1 MIALNMNLSMFIF
14 IIMSNKNFKRQF
26 GIPRNIFN
34 HMLNILEKAHAEKHK
49 FGGRPEKISLEEKL
63 KMTLEYWREY
73 RTYFSIAQSR
83 NIAENTCFRNILWV
97 ENTLIKSG
105 QFNLPNRQEVV
116 EDKNIT
122 KVIID
127 ATETPI
133 ERPVKSNRKWYSGK
147 KKMHTIQTQF
157 IIDGDTGKILS
168 VSTSEGKKHDFKL
181 WKESKKIIP
190 ENTTIMADSGY
201 NGMKKRHK
209 KSHISVKK
217 NGKKS

>member
-1 MIALNMNLSMFIF
+1 
-14 IIMSNKNFKRQF
+14 MSNKNFKRQF
-26 GIPRNIFN
+26 GISRNVFN
-34 HMLNILEKAHAEKHK
+34 HMLSILEKAHAEKHK

-83 NIAENTCFRNILWV
+83 GIAENTCFRNISWV
-97 ENTLIKSG
+97 ENTLVKSG
-105 QFNLPNRQEVV
+105 EFNLPNRQDVM
-116 EDKNIT
+116 EDDNLKR
-122 KVIID
+122 IIVD

-133 ERPVKSNRKWYSGK
+133 ERPLKSNRKWYSGK
-147 KKMHTIQTQF
+147 KKMHTIKTQF
-157 IIDGDTGKILS
+157 VIDADTGKILA

-181 WKESKKIIP
+181 WKESTQIVS

-201 NGMKKRHK
+201 TGMKKRYK

-217 NGKKS
+217 NAKKS